1 MLHSMFT
8 NKERSERIMKKV
20 KRRRNKA
27 VTIRMSEDEYKTLQ
41 DKVDESGLSQQAY
54 IISSIKGA
62 TITSSD
68 EIAVQKDISKSFADL
83 VKQLR
88 GLATNV
94 NQMAH
99 IANAYGALPTTSEL
113 LKASDEISQYRKE
126 CEELWLL
133 IRSSINQQNR
143 MEQ

>member
-1 MLHSMFT
+1 MV
-8 NKERSERIMKKV
+8 NKKV
-20 KRRRNKA
+20 KRKRNKA
-27 VTIRMSEDEYKTLQ
+27 VTIRMNENEYKILQ
-41 DKVDESGLSQQAY
+41 DKIDESGLSQQAY

-68 EIAVQKDISKSFADL
+68 EIAVQKDISKSFAEL

-99 IANAYGALPTTSEL
+99 IANGQGILPTTSEL
-113 LKASDEISQYRKE
+113 VKASDEISKYRKE
-126 CEELWLL
+126 SEEIWLL

-143 MEQ
+143 TEQ

>member
-1 MLHSMFT
+1 ML
-8 NKERSERIMKKV
+8 NKKV
-20 KRRRNKA
+20 NRRRNKA

-68 EIAVQKDISKSFADL
+68 EIAVQKELSKNFAVL
-83 VKQLR
+83 VQQLR

-99 IANAYGALPTTSEL
+99 VANGQGYLPATQTLHET
-113 LKASDEISQYRKE
+113 ADEISKYHKE
-126 CEELWLL
+126 SETIWQL
-133 IRSSINQQNR
+133 IRLSINQQSHTER
-143 MEQ
+143 

>member
-1 MLHSMFT
+1 ML
-8 NKERSERIMKKV
+8 NKKV

-27 VTIRMSEDEYKTLQ
+27 VTIRMNEDEYKTLLE
-41 DKVDESGLSQQAY
+41 KVDESGLSQQAY

-68 EIAVQKDISKSFADL
+68 EIAVQKEISKTFAEL

-99 IANAYGALPTTSEL
+99 IANGQGLLPTTETLIQTS
-113 LKASDEISQYRKE
+113 AEIGDYRKE

-133 IRSSINQQNR
+133 IRSSINQQNPT
-143 MEQ
+143 EP

>member
-1 MLHSMFT
+1 MT
-8 NKERSERIMKKV
+8 NKKV
-20 KRRRNKA
+20 KRKRDKA
-27 VTIRMSEDEYKTLQ
+27 VTIRMNKEEYEALQNRVED
-41 DKVDESGLSQQAY
+41 SGLTQQAY
-54 IISSIKGA
+54 IISAIKGA
-62 TITSSD
+62 TITPSD
-68 EIAVQKDISKSFADL
+68 EIAVQKEISKTFAEL

-99 IANAYGALPTTSEL
+99 VANGQGILPTTSEL
-113 LKASDEISQYRKE
+113 IKTSDEISQYRKE

-143 MEQ
+143 TEQ